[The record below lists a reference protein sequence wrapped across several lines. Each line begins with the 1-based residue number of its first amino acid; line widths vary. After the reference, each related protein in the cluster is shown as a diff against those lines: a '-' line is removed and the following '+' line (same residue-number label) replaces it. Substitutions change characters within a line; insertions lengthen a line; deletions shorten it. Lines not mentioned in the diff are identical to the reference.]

1 MDFSLSFAEPLL
13 APAPAEQQSSI
24 LATNSAA
31 FASCGLRLLPED
43 AALIYETGR
52 QALAEH
58 SLVQIGDGI
67 APRLIRWF
75 LHSGYLGADY
85 ACRIADLV
93 AAFYQLKGR
102 FQELYKEAHRVGVL
116 LSDNAILDY
125 MYRLYICPECAG
137 DADYM
142 LEEAERILVPAMRRL
157 LSLQASPAETQR
169 INPMTLSPEAQMRL
183 LYADRLAQS
192 QSEPDWDTEAEQE
205 AYDYE
210 YRETMHADMFADFS
224 GDYFSDAYNSTRGRF
239 TIQLMETLRQNPRY
253 LIPSPELEDEWARM
267 TEQWEAEDAAGK
279 EPHHE

>member
-13 APAPAEQQSSI
+13 APGPAQQKSRI
-24 LATNSAA
+24 LATNDIA
-31 FASCGLRLLPED
+31 FGQYGLRLLPED

-58 SLVQIGDGI
+58 SLVQIGGGI

-75 LHSGYLGADY
+75 LPSGYLGANY

-93 AAFYQLKGR
+93 AAFYHLKGR
-102 FQELYKEAHRVGVL
+102 FQELYDEAHRPGIL

-125 MYRLYICPECAG
+125 MYRLYICTECAG

-157 LSLQASPAETQR
+157 LALQSPPAAKR
-169 INPMTLSPEAQMRL
+169 VNPMTLSPDEQMRL
-183 LYADRLAQS
+183 LYADRLAEAQA
-192 QSEPDWDTEAEQE
+192 EPSWDTDAEQE

-239 TIQLMETLRQNPRY
+239 TIQLMETLKQNPRY

-267 TEQWEAEDAAGK
+267 TEQWEAEDASGK
-279 EPHHE
+279 ESGDD